1 MPFIRTLIGR
11 LAGGG
16 REPERHQIDEQ
27 YWQCIACPYCFSV
40 FGHDKVH
47 FKIAQ
52 AKTQMDLDAID
63 MFDEETRQKIE
74 PYLERDDTRFENF
87 WRKYPGSPGAKWEE
101 RRKPF
106 LHNNNDLA
114 PDDGIFVDEFLRDED
129 GFVYAA
135 RDPEGVTTRNRI
147 CPCCHNP
154 LPPTYGKFP
163 VKFISVVGITS
174 SGKTV
179 YLSQL
184 LKRFVHYMGKGGCTA
199 FDLGGNGRRFVT
211 EHSVERDKPLPIGT
225 PEAVLSTPLF
235 YSVKKEQGGTTWTLV
250 LYDIAGENCVNPS
263 KMEQFGPFIVNADA
277 YILLLD
283 PDQFTQVKA
292 AADGSRQSNA
302 SLPIDVIEAMF
313 NAFVAQNSE
322 RPMTPLAVSFSKSD
336 RLQAYFAQGSRV
348 YQDVEDKGGFD
359 SNSYNNVKGEV
370 WRFLNSMEEGQDL
383 IAQVRALFSRFGYF
397 AFTALNCEV
406 EEKEE
411 EGRKISMPE
420 TIPDPKRIEEPIL
433 WILNQLGFIEAV

>member
-1 MPFIRTLIGR
+1 MSFMEKFLKA
-11 LAGGG
+11 LSGGG
-16 REPERHQIDEQ
+16 SEPERSQIDKRD
-27 YWQCIACPYCFSV
+27 WQCIACPYCFSV

-47 FKIAQ
+47 FKITQ
-52 AKTQMDLDAID
+52 AKTKMDLEAID
-63 MFDEETRQKIE
+63 MFDEEARRKIE
-74 PYLERDDTRFENF
+74 PYLECDDVRFEEF
-87 WRKYPGSPGAKWEE
+87 WKKYPGSPGTQWEKK
-101 RRKPF
+101 RKPF

-135 RDPEGVTTRNRI
+135 RDPEGGITRNRI

-184 LKRFVHYMGKGGCTA
+184 LKRFVHYMGKGGCAA
-199 FDLGGNGRRFVT
+199 FDLGGNGRKFV
-211 EHSVERDKPLPIGT
+211 EDHPVERDIPLPIGT

-235 YSVKKEQGGTTWTLV
+235 YNVEKKKGGGTWTLV
-250 LYDIAGENCVNPS
+250 LYDIAGENCVNPD

-292 AADGSRQSNA
+292 VADGNRQNNT
-302 SLPIDVIEAMF
+302 SLPIDVIEAMY
-313 NAFVAQNSE
+313 NAFVAQNDE
-322 RPMTPLAVSFSKSD
+322 KPITPLAVSFSKSD
-336 RLQAYFAQGSRV
+336 RLRQHFAKGSRV
-348 YQDVEDKGGFD
+348 YDDVENKGGFD
-359 SNSYNNVKGEV
+359 SSGYNNIKGEV
-370 WRFLNSMEEGQDL
+370 WRFLNSMAEGQDL
-383 IAQVRALFSRFGYF
+383 IAQVNAAFSRFGYF

-406 EEKEE
+406 EEREE
-411 EGRKISMPE
+411 EGRKIHMPD

-433 WILNQLGFIEAV
+433 WILNQLGFIETV